1 MNLTI
6 SGHNLDVTPALH
18 KHITSKINKVM
29 RHFDQTIEARV
40 LLSIDNPKEKDRRQR
55 AECTMRVKGSDL
67 RAEGAQQDMYAAID
81 EMTDKLDRQL
91 VRYKEKIQAHATE
104 SIKRM
109 PVPDVME
116 DDA

>member
-18 KHITSKINKVM
+18 EHITNKMNKVT
-29 RHFDQTIEARV
+29 RHFDQSIEARV

-55 AECTMRVKGSDL
+55 AECTMRVKGNDL

-91 VRYKEKIQAHATE
+91 TRYKEKLQAHATQ
-104 SIKRM
+104 SVKRM
-109 PVPDVME
+109 PIPDTVS